1 MTHYVIRVVGHLSDD
16 LLTAFPTLLAEEQPV
31 QTLVHGHLPDQ
42 SALSGVLNHLDG
54 LGVEIVEIVLVPPL
68 PEQAS
73 HLRAYG

>member
-31 QTLVHGHLPDQ
+31 QTLVNGHLPDQ

-54 LGVEIVEIVLVPPL
+54 LGVRIVEIVLVPPL

-73 HLRAYG
+73 HLRANR

>member
-54 LGVEIVEIVLVPPL
+54 LGVEIVEIVLVPAL

-73 HLRAYG
+73 QHRAYR